1 MTGDEDR
8 NDSSPARERF
18 TRVVAVCTVLTT
30 LAAAGIGYLE
40 ARAIRGSGSA
50 DADAL
55 QLSLDSLA
63 HQVEASRAAELQYDR
78 FIRAQRQRR
87 RAVNAR
93 AERLLLGGDERRLRL
108 EEHRWEDLARRT
120 DVVSARIARTQG
132 VAAITPGSRDGP
144 RRDEAFPDRFFAR
157 HTTFGGQRAFALRDA
172 ANEQDAKRSEQ
183 ISAYSVTLAMFAIA
197 VFLFGFSLTP
207 EGRVRGGL
215 FAGTAGAL
223 AVTGALI
230 ALVAGLGEQD
240 APAPE
245 AADAYANAMVA
256 ASVGDTRRAVR
267 EFDRAIEL
275 RPTFARAYKE
285 RSSAIFQAGS
295 PQLSGYPSLTRP
307 DALRRSNDD
316 LERALDLGLDSA
328 DVLISLGFG
337 LFQEGLLSDDQKL
350 VEEAAEISRRAVE
363 ADPRD
368 PVSRFNLGVVLLALD
383 READAL
389 EAYRAG
395 VPRVVFSDTARRMRR
410 PGYAQEAILAGAL
423 TDLELLRR
431 ETGPRHA
438 AAIRRIKAQ
447 IVGRIA
453 AGDRPIPSSGARLSD
468 FELSV
473 FPTRASYLIHSEK
486 GFKPSR
492 DQLSLQWYHRD
503 PKLGWGAVAELSGP
517 AGSSEDDYE
526 NDPVLNR
533 RFDVVNYLELSPYP
547 ACLRPGR
554 YRLEAYLNGRLADVA
569 GVDASHTEPFK
580 PEVEREVGM
589 GICHPPGWS
598 LRAPRNTAGV
608 VSSWRSPDGSRGAVI
623 MKLDRHRDG
632 AMAGSYV
639 DVHSKRAVAW
649 ALRHFR
655 GSFPAPLRFD
665 SEELSGSFAGL
676 DLAVRR
682 TYVYPARG
690 GRGAGRLLAG
700 AGYDGEDVAW
710 FGAVYGPG
718 DYVDEE
724 GFEVFLSLTLRSV

>member
-1 MTGDEDR
+1 M
-8 NDSSPARERF
+8 
-18 TRVVAVCTVLTT
+18 
-30 LAAAGIGYLE
+30 
-40 ARAIRGSGSA
+40 
-50 DADAL
+50 
-55 QLSLDSLA
+55 
-63 HQVEASRAAELQYDR
+63 
-78 FIRAQRQRR
+78 
-87 RAVNAR
+87 
-93 AERLLLGGDERRLRL
+93 
-108 EEHRWEDLARRT
+108 
-120 DVVSARIARTQG
+120 VSARIARTQG
-132 VAAITPGSRDGP
+132 VAAITLDGRDGP
-144 RRDEAFPDRFFAR
+144 RQDEAFPDRFFAR

-245 AADAYANAMVA
+245 AADAYANGMVA
-256 ASVGDTRRAVR
+256 ASVGDTRRRREGVR
-267 EFDRAIEL
+267 PRDRAAADL
-275 RPTFARAYKE
+275 RARVQGAFLRDLPGGLAAALRLPEPHAARRPAPLE
-285 RSSAIFQAGS
+285 RR
-295 PQLSGYPSLTRP
+295 PRTRP
-307 DALRRSNDD
+307 RPRARQCGRPDQPWV
-316 LERALDLGLDSA
+316 RALPG
-328 DVLISLGFG
+328 GTP
-337 LFQEGLLSDDQKL
+337 SDDQEL

-447 IVGRIA
+447 IVGRIT
-453 AGDRPIPSSGARLSD
+453 AGARPIPRSGARLSD

-517 AGSSEDDYE
+517 AGSSEDDYG

-569 GVDASHTEPFK
+569 GVDASHTEPFE

-589 GICHPPGWS
+589 GICHPPGWR

-639 DVHSKRAVAW
+639 DSTPSARSPGRCATSAAASRHRCASTPKSCRARSPGSTSPSGGPTSTPPAAGGAPDDCW
-649 ALRHFR
+649 RER
-655 GSFPAPLRFD
+655 GMTGRTWPGSARSTVPATM
-665 SEELSGSFAGL
+665 ST
-676 DLAVRR
+676 RR
-682 TYVYPARG
+682 A
-690 GRGAGRLLAG
+690 
-700 AGYDGEDVAW
+700 
-710 FGAVYGPG
+710 
-718 DYVDEE
+718 
-724 GFEVFLSLTLRSV
+724 SRSSCR